1 MQEIYLDNNAT
12 TAIAREV
19 FEEMVPYLKQLYGNP
34 SSAYS
39 LGAGVRAKIEE
50 ARARVATLIGADADE
65 VVFTSCGTESN
76 NTAILSALKANRGKK
91 HIITTKVEH
100 PAVLNLCKLKEREGY
115 RLTCLPVDSYG
126 ILDMDAFMDALDDSV
141 AVVSVMLA
149 NNETGVV
156 FPIPEIGRC
165 LRERGILFHTDAVQ
179 AVGKMP
185 VDVRDL
191 CVDMLSISG
200 HKLHAPKGVGVL
212 YVRRGIPF
220 HPLLIGGHQEEGRRA
235 GTENVA
241 SIIALGKACQL
252 AGDSINTEATYVSR
266 LRDKLQDAIL
276 EKCPDCRLNGT
287 TDNRMPNTT
296 NISFKYVDG
305 EAVLMLLNQ
314 HGICASSG
322 SACSSGSEDPSHVL
336 SAMSVPAEV
345 IRGSVRFSLSRYNT
359 QAEIDKVI
367 EVLPGIIKYLRDIS
381 PFGR

>member
-1 MQEIYLDNNAT
+1 MKEIYLDNNAT
-12 TAIAREV
+12 TAIAMEV
-19 FEEMVPYLKQLYGNP
+19 FEEMAPYLKQLYGNP

-50 ARARVATLIGADADE
+50 ARARVATLIGAEADE
-65 VVFTSCGTESN
+65 VIFTSCGTESN
-76 NTAILSALKANRGKK
+76 NTAILSALKANRDKN

-100 PAVLNLCKLKEREGY
+100 PAVLNLCKLKESEGY

-185 VDVRDL
+185 VDVRAL

-241 SIIALGKACQL
+241 SIVALGKACQL

-266 LRDKLQDAIL
+266 LRDKMQDAIL

-287 TDNRMPNTT
+287 TDNRLPNTT
-296 NISFKYVDG
+296 NISFKYIDG

-322 SACSSGSEDPSHVL
+322 SACSSGSEDPSPVL